1 VLWLPALVVGLIMT
15 IRAAARRRRVRPAAV
30 GTLLALP
37 PLAGAL
43 LLVRWMPDVGR
54 FWVPS
59 YALGL
64 VVVVLIVGRA
74 AVRWRWVAAVAAALV
89 CFAAVPGI
97 RDAVGAALREPVVSP
112 TFTDEPFTSAL
123 EHIPP
128 GSTILL
134 VAKGDAREYALFA
147 PRDHFANRVLPWGSS
162 PFDARR
168 MRAMIDAENVTHV
181 VIERDDIV
189 DVHWGPPVQTA
200 PMVSWLREQ
209 QDLEEIP
216 IPTPRMRLF
225 TRMRT
230 ARMK

>member
-1 VLWLPALVVGLIMT
+1 MAL
-15 IRAAARRRRVRPAAV
+15 A
-30 GTLLALP
+30 TLLALP

-64 VVVVLIVGRA
+64 AVVVLMTDRA
-74 AVRWRWVAAVAAALV
+74 ALRWRWVRPVAAALV

-112 TFTDEPFTSAL
+112 TFTDEPFTRAL

-128 GSTILL
+128 GATILI
-134 VAKGDAREYALFA
+134 VAADDAREYPLLTAGLLKCEC
-147 PRDHFANRVLPWGSS
+147 DGFANRVIPWGSS

-168 MRAMIDAENVTHV
+168 MREMIDAQNVTHV
-181 VIERDDIV
+181 LIERDDV
-189 DVHWGPPVQTA
+189 LDVNWGATLQTG
-200 PMVSWLREQ
+200 PMVRWLAEQ
-209 QDLEEIP
+209 PDLKQIP

-225 TRMRT
+225 TTMPT
-230 ARMK
+230 PQLK